1 MKKRIIILALS
12 TACACLGEAQEN
24 NIENRTV
31 DLGTQTTT
39 EFRKTQAVSTIY
51 TNELEK
57 NATPNPYN
65 ALYGLL
71 PETCLLIHRLISA
84 VFILVF

>member
-39 EFRKTQAVSTIY
+39 EFRKTQAVSTISVSY
-51 TNELEK
+51 THL
-57 NATPNPYN
+57 T
-65 ALYGLL
+65 L
-71 PETCLLIHRLISA
+71 PTNS
-84 VFILVF
+84 LV

>member
-39 EFRKTQAVSTIY
+39 EFRKTQAV
-51 TNELEK
+51 EK
-57 NATPNPYN
+57 RNHYICAHICQYVN
-65 ALYGLL
+65 
-71 PETCLLIHRLISA
+71 
-84 VFILVF
+84 

>member
-39 EFRKTQAVSTIY
+39 EFRKLKLYLLSTPMNWKRMLHLIL
-51 TNELEK
+51 TM
-57 NATPNPYN
+57 PYMVCCQD
-65 ALYGLL
+65 LL
-71 PETCLLIHRLISA
+71 PYKTQVGSRKKLA
-84 VFILVF
+84 